1 MIPFTTRRVFVCLL
15 PLPGVTKYP
24 LYTKSHSFTRPTH
37 TLVQQPS
44 SEHITYAF
52 PIFLEQAGEGSNDTV
67 QPRLCNPV
75 LKDQASFSASYGS
88 CDCIVRISQKSESE
102 HRSVMS
108 DSLRPHGLHS
118 PWNSPGQ
125 NTGVGTRSLLQGA
138 SQPKD
143 QTQVSRIAGTFFLS
157 ELPGKPKN

>member
-1 MIPFTTRRVFVCLL
+1 MIPFTTCRVSVCLL

-24 LYTKSHSFTRPTH
+24 VYTKSHSFTQPTNTGAAAVLRAH
-37 TLVQQPS
+37 HMCISYL
-44 SEHITYAF
+44 
-52 PIFLEQAGEGSNDTV
+52 LEQAGEGSNDVV

-143 QTQVSRIAGTFFLS
+143 QTQVSRIAGRLFLS